1 MVGLYSGLTHLSAG
15 LGRPTIGI
23 YKASTPVRTPL
34 EGPAYTASLGERG
47 NAPSAETVLSAVEQA
62 LAPVGAYSCTVFF
75 ILRLFGCGLRP
86 RWAAW
91 LCARGAP
98 AATAVCVQ
106 VRVLAAM
113 RELVRESRQNG
124 HS

>member
-1 MVGLYSGLTHLSAG
+1 MNLTEVARVLAGARMMVGLDSGLTHLSAG

-62 LAPVGAYSCTVFF
+62 RSEEHTSELQSLMRHSYAVFC
-75 ILRLFGCGLRP
+75 LNKKK
-86 RWAAW
+86 
-91 LCARGAP
+91 
-98 AATAVCVQ
+98 Q
-106 VRVLAAM
+106 
-113 RELVRESRQNG
+113 
-124 HS
+124 